1 MLILGDIHTPGST
14 SLISVPNN
22 ELQHADGAAAL
33 LCHQRDGVCVGVG
46 GGPTLVYSVHSVK
59 STDIMMTN
67 TYAGQAGDCVD

>member
-1 MLILGDIHTPGST
+1 MSYST
-14 SLISVPNN
+14 LV
-22 ELQHADGAAAL
+22 EQQHC
-33 LCHQRDGVCVGVG
+33 CHQRDGECVGVG